1 MNIIHVGTFGSPIG
15 LKGEIKINIL
25 TSSFDLFKNLGDYF
39 NEDYSVKW
47 HFKNMRLQ
55 NNKIIVLLDNYNNR
69 NDIKNLSG
77 TKIFTSINNFPK
89 IKKMNIM

>member
-47 HFKNMRLQ
+47 HFPS
-55 NNKIIVLLDNYNNR
+55 ISSGHPAD
-69 NDIKNLSG
+69 LSL
-77 TKIFTSINNFPK
+77 TW
-89 IKKMNIM
+89 